1 MTECLSKSE
10 LLDWIDLLYTDL
22 SKDNLYIGG
31 YYFTFDHLVD
41 FFILQQDL
49 EAYKS
54 SIKDKINTLSKK
66 NKKSPS
72 KDAQAA
78 IVKLSKDLQEI
89 KIELHCKDKFGNK
102 KVVPCTP
109 DEFKVVF
116 DTLLEF
122 KKDIEYFKEYCQ
134 EEAEKVET
142 KEIGSF
148 MWFLNDM
155 VEDMRERF
163 RGEIS

>member
-1 MTECLSKSE
+1 MAECLTKSE
-10 LLDWIDLLYTDL
+10 LMDWIDLLYTDL

-49 EAYKS
+49 EAYKA
-54 SIKDKINTLSKK
+54 SIEKKINTLSKK
-66 NKKSPS
+66 YQKSPS

-78 IVKLSKDLQEI
+78 INKLYKDMESVR
-89 KIELHCKDKFGNK
+89 IELHCKDKFGNK
-102 KVVPCTP
+102 KVVPCTT
-109 DEFKVVF
+109 DEFKIVF

-122 KKDIEYFKEYCQ
+122 KKDIEYFKKYCQ
-134 EEAEKVET
+134 EEAEKVE
-142 KEIGSF
+142 KDEIGSF

-163 RGEIS
+163 RGKIS